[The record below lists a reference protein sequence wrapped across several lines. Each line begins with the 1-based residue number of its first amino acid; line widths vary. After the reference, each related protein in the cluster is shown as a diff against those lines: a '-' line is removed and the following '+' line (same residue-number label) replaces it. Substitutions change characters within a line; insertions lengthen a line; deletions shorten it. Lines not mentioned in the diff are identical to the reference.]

1 MFTSDTDDEEI
12 RLDDSQSSK
21 ASQSSATS
29 GSEDRRLLSGIRR
42 SIMVNINELEQG
54 NPLSVQFYSA
64 GTICLLVLVVIIAS
78 ISGFLIGWRLSK

>member
-21 ASQSSATS
+21 ASKSSATS